1 MIVQHHA
8 NASSGRIVL
17 VGQAQKLHKFRTAM
31 AISNQAQHLPTQQ
44 VDTRQQGHRAVAPV
58 FMIPSHRGMTTRHR
72 RQIRGRVADR
82 LNPGF
87 LVITEYPHHLNR
99 QAGGSPY
106 SYLPVDV

>member
-1 MIVQHHA
+1 
-8 NASSGRIVL
+8 
-17 VGQAQKLHKFRTAM
+17 M
-31 AISNQAQHLPTQQ
+31 AISNQAQHLPTPQ

-72 RQIRGRVADR
+72 GQIRGRVADR

-106 SYLPVDV
+106 SYLPVEV